1 MLVLSLD
8 RYPGNRGAL
17 FGLLLIL
24 LQIGGIALPP
34 QSVSSRDR
42 ASLPLARTI
51 VVISCVCVAIFVALA
66 LRPDRV
72 ESGSTSEETA

>member
-1 MLVLSLD
+1 MLALSLD

-17 FGLLLIL
+17 FGLLLTL
-24 LQIGGIALPP
+24 LQIGGIAVP
-34 QSVSSRDR
+34 SAIGFISGSRQPTFG
-42 ASLPLARTI
+42 LTI